1 MTIPPRQ
8 PEAASRVL
16 YVQPSLASYRA
27 PVYRELAAR
36 PGIDLRVWYGDY
48 PTIKNV
54 EPEGFDAELKPLKS
68 WKLGGQEAM
77 WHEAQVEA
85 ARQDDVDVILLA
97 WSARY
102 MSLGPAL
109 RTAKR
114 RGLPTIL
121 WGHGVSKSEN
131 AFRRWCRDRIANL
144 ATALLF
150 YDDVNAQ
157 AAINRGVPEDR
168 VFVAPNSMDQT
179 AIIAAREAW
188 DADPDRLEA
197 FRQQHGLADRS
208 VLLFVSRFTP
218 ENRLDLL
225 VEAIDSIRQERPEVL
240 AVLVGGGAEEKRI
253 EQMIAERGLVDHFR
267 LVGPI
272 YDQVELAP
280 WFLCAEAFVYPSTIG
295 LSLLHAFGYGLPVIT
310 NDNTTGHGPEIVAFQ
325 PDPRSPGANGLDYA
339 TDDPN
344 SLAESIRRL
353 LGDKPLRDRLA
364 EGALETVERR
374 YNVGKMVDGMVAA
387 INRCVR

>member
-1 MTIPPRQ
+1 MTTPPENAGE
-8 PEAASRVL
+8 PIRVL

-54 EPEGFDAELKPLKS
+54 EPEGFDAELKPMKL
-68 WKLGGQEAM
+68 WRLGGQEAM

-85 ARQDDVDVILLA
+85 ARQEDADVILLA

-109 RTAKR
+109 RTAKQ

-144 ATALLF
+144 ATVLLF
-150 YDDVNAQ
+150 YDDVNAG
-157 AAINRGVPEDR
+157 AAIKRGVPEDR

-179 AIIAAREAW
+179 AIIEAREAW
-188 DADPDRLEA
+188 NADPSRMEA
-197 FRQQHGLADRS
+197 FREEHSLNDRS

-225 VEAIDSIRQERPEVL
+225 VEAIDRVRRERPEVL
-240 AVLVGGGAEEKRI
+240 VVLVGGGAEEQRVKQLI
-253 EQMIAERGLVDHFR
+253 DERGLADHF
-267 LVGPI
+267 LLTGPI
-272 YDQVELAP
+272 YDQLELAP
-280 WFLCAEAFVYPSTIG
+280 WFLVAEAFVYPSTIG

-310 NDNTTGHGPEIVAFQ
+310 NDNTAGHGPEIVAYQ
-325 PDPRSPGANGLDYA
+325 PNPEKPGANGLDYA
-339 TDDPN
+339 TGDSAD
-344 SLAESIRRL
+344 LADSIVRI
-353 LGDKPLRDRLA
+353 LGDQPLRDRLA
-364 EGALETVERR
+364 AGALETVERR